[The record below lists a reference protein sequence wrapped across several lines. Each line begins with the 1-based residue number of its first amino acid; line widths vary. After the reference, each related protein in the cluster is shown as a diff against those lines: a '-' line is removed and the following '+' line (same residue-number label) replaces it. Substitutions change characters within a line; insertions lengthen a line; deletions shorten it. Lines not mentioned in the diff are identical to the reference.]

1 MTDASWS
8 INYEFYNSIINE
20 KVRLIRDDYLL
31 MISNTSS
38 EPISDDEESPMNA
51 LEQDVAEAEMI
62 DVPVIQKREYE

>member
-1 MTDASWS
+1 MADASWS

-38 EPISDDEESPMNA
+38 DDDDNDEESPMNA
-51 LEQDVAEAEMI
+51 LE
-62 DVPVIQKREYE
+62 